1 MLLLKLLILT
11 SLISQP
17 EDLRVEQL
25 ALDFVSKTIL
35 EPRSEEFKKLGFEQ
49 QTNGKLTDFQ
59 FFFSCFY
66 PKYEELQDR
75 VRKMNDEEGSDA
87 SPKSLF
93 LCPEG
98 VKIRR
103 KAKRK
108 IEIWNPIK
116 VQGRSLVR
124 IDLWTSKSSFEAYF
138 VLFSESGDLID
149 HCVTGAVY

>member
-1 MLLLKLLILT
+1 M

-17 EDLRVEQL
+17 EDLSIEQT
-25 ALDFVSKTIL
+25 ALDFVSETIL
-35 EPRSEEFKKLGFEQ
+35 EPRSEEFKKLGFER

-75 VRKMNDEEGSDA
+75 VRKINDKEGGEA
-87 SPKSLF
+87 SSKKLV
-93 LCPEG
+93 LCPKG
-98 VKIRR
+98 VKVRR
-103 KAKRK
+103 KAKRR
-108 IEIWNPIK
+108 IEVWNPIK
-116 VQGRSLVR
+116 VQDRSLVR

-138 VLFSESGDLID
+138 MLFSESGNLID